1 MNWSRLA
8 EDDSS
13 LILTDLQFH
22 LVAGL
27 ESNTLRMKT
36 TVTSSLLK
44 LRASRFGQWLASA
57 LFFTTL
63 SD

>member
-13 LILTDLQFH
+13 LILTHLQFH

-27 ESNTLRMKT
+27 ELNKYRMKT
-36 TVTSSLLK
+36 MVTSSLLK
-44 LRASRFGQWLASA
+44 LRAARFDQWLASA